1 MPGIFSVRG
10 FDETWAGKNH
20 QRSTSIIQY
29 THICMCIYI
38 YAHYTRS
45 VFAIKYRR
53 GPLANGGWCQLAP
66 K

>member
-38 YAHYTRS
+38 YMLTIHVLFLPSNTEE
-45 VFAIKYRR
+45 VH
-53 GPLANGGWCQLAP
+53 
-66 K
+66 